1 MMNHFLT
8 IQYLSPLV
16 GFILY
21 WPAWWASRKLQTLSG
36 WLAFLSGGCGTLFF
50 ALMPTVNARSVD
62 RLLHV
67 VGLGRLMVDVLGTLA
82 VVSTFAFIC
91 VSTERWS
98 RWRTMALG
106 IYGVLIT
113 VVIVFWGLSH
123 LAPGGNAFGLYYHGY
138 GSYPLPLLAMN
149 LISGL
154 CTLYVGVL
162 ATSQYY
168 QPFIDAETV
177 WERVSASAAMILYAS
192 VAVYGV
198 GVMAETVTGNATW
211 VAALR
216 SPLFTLTAFLA
227 LVFPWVNGFLR
238 PLWHRLGLHQLLVA
252 LQQCVVL
259 ITELLNQIFG
269 DPDTLR
275 AVEVRCKEQGINAFW
290 TKVALMATRMVTA
303 SRSNRMKAMA
313 EREGA
318 IVDDQPMLTDIPRW
332 SQESGR
338 LLVEACRVAVLVAPH
353 LQSPDLKLTAPLAS
367 KGMRRKVANLIA
379 AELYTRS
386 EERRIAP
393 AGTSVLRVL
402 PSEQNG
408 KDHAATA
415 SK

>member
-1 MMNHFLT
+1 MSHFLT

-21 WPAWWASRKLQTLSG
+21 WPAWRALRKLPTLPG
-36 WLAFLSGGCGTLFF
+36 WLAFLSGGSGTLFF
-50 ALMPTVNARSVD
+50 ALMPTVNARGVD
-62 RLLHV
+62 HLLQT
-67 VGLGRLMVDVLGTLA
+67 VGLGRLLVDVLGTLA
-82 VVSTFAFIC
+82 VASTFAFIC

-98 RWRTMALG
+98 RWRTAALV
-106 IYGVLIT
+106 IYGALIAL
-113 VVIVFWGLSH
+113 VIVFWGLAH
-123 LAPGGNAFGLYYHGY
+123 YGTGGNDFGLYYHGY
-138 GSYPLPLLAMN
+138 GSHPLPLLAMN

-168 QPFIDAETV
+168 QPFAEAETA
-177 WERVSASAAMILYAS
+177 WERVSASAAIVLYAS

-198 GVMAETVTGNATW
+198 GVMAETVTGNAAW
-211 VAALR
+211 VHALR
-216 SPLFTLTAFLA
+216 SPLFTLTAILA
-227 LVFPWVNGFLR
+227 LVFPWTNGFLR
-238 PLWHRLGLHQLLVA
+238 PLWQRLRLAHLLEA

-259 ITELLNQIFG
+259 LTELLNQIFG
-269 DPDTLR
+269 DPDILR
-275 AVEVRCKEQGINAFW
+275 AVEARCKEQGINEFW

-303 SRSNRMKAMA
+303 SRSNRTKAMA

-318 IVDDQPMLTDIPRW
+318 VVDDQPMLTDIPRW

-338 LLVEACRVAVLVAPH
+338 LLVEACRVAILVAPH
-353 LQSPDLKLTAPLAS
+353 FQSPDLTLKEPFAS
-367 KGMRRKVANLIA
+367 RGMRRKVANMIA

-393 AGTSVLRVL
+393 AGVSVLRVL

-408 KDHAATA
+408 SDRAARA
-415 SK
+415 RK

>member
-1 MMNHFLT
+1 MNRFLT
-8 IQYLSPLV
+8 FQYLSPLV

-21 WPAWWASRKLQTLSG
+21 WPAWRALRKLPTLAG
-36 WLAFLSGGCGTLFF
+36 WLAFLSGGSGTLFF

-62 RLLHV
+62 RLLHM
-67 VGLGRLMVDVLGTLA
+67 VGVGRLMVDVLGTLA
-82 VVSTFAFIC
+82 VASAFAFIC

-98 RWRTMALG
+98 RWRTAALG
-106 IYGVLIT
+106 VYGALIVL
-113 VVIVFWGLSH
+113 VVVFWGLSH
-123 LAPGGNAFGLYYHGY
+123 LAPGGNVFGLYYHGY
-138 GSYPLPLLAMN
+138 GSHPFPLLAMN

-154 CTLYVGVL
+154 CTVYVGVL

-168 QPFIDAETV
+168 QPFVEAETT
-177 WERVSASAAMILYAS
+177 WERVSASAAMVLYAS

-198 GVMAETVTGNATW
+198 GVMAETATGNATW
-211 VAALR
+211 VVALR
-216 SPLFTLTAFLA
+216 SPLFTLTAILA
-227 LVFPWVNGFLR
+227 LVFPWINGVLR
-238 PLWHRLGLHQLLVA
+238 PLWHRLGLHQLLEA

-259 ITELLNQIFG
+259 ITELLTQIFG

-275 AVEVRCKEQGINAFW
+275 AVEVRCKEQGINEFW

-318 IVDDQPMLTDIPRW
+318 VVDDQPTLTDIPRW

-353 LQSPDLKLTAPLAS
+353 LQSSDLKLTEPLAS
-367 KGMRRKVANLIA
+367 RGMRRKVANLIA

-393 AGTSVLRVL
+393 AGASVLRVL
-402 PSEQNG
+402 PPKQKVSAR
-408 KDHAATA
+408 K
-415 SK
+415 

>member
-1 MMNHFLT
+1 MNHFLT

-21 WPAWWASRKLQTLSG
+21 WPAWRALRKLPTLAG
-36 WLAFLSGGCGTLFF
+36 WLAFLSGGSGTLFF

-62 RLLHV
+62 HLLHL
-67 VGLGRLMVDVLGTLA
+67 VGLGRLLVDGFGTLA
-82 VVSTFAFIC
+82 VASTFAFIC

-98 RWRTMALG
+98 RGRTVALCV
-106 IYGVLIT
+106 YGALIAS
-113 VVIVFWGLSH
+113 VIVFWGLSH
-123 LAPGGNAFGLYYHGY
+123 LAPGGNTFSLYYHGY
-138 GSYPLPLLAMN
+138 GSHPLPLLAMN

-168 QPFIDAETV
+168 HPFAEAETA
-177 WERVSASAAMILYAS
+177 WERVSASAAIVLYAS

-198 GVMAETVTGNATW
+198 GVMAETVTSNATW
-211 VAALR
+211 VHALR
-216 SPLFTLTAFLA
+216 SPLFTLTAILA
-227 LVFPWVNGFLR
+227 LVFPWMNGFLL
-238 PLWHRLGLHQLLVA
+238 PLWRRLRLAQLLEA

-275 AVEVRCKEQGINAFW
+275 AVEARCKEQDINEFW

-303 SRSNRMKAMA
+303 SRANRMKAMA

-318 IVDDQPMLTDIPRW
+318 VVDDQPMLTDIPRW
-332 SQESGR
+332 SQEAGR
-338 LLVEACRVAVLVAPH
+338 LFVEACRVAVLVAPH
-353 LQSPDLKLTAPLAS
+353 VRSPDLKLSEPLAS
-367 KGMRRKVANLIA
+367 RGMRRKVANMIA
-379 AELYTRS
+379 AELYSRS

-393 AGTSVLRVL
+393 SGASVLRVL
-402 PSEQNG
+402 PTSDQNG
-408 KDHAATA
+408 SDHAATA
-415 SK
+415 HK